1 MELMMS
7 EFIVVVESR
16 ADAEISAKLA
26 ERVLLEKV
34 ECLELEILD
43 SLIQWSGLES
53 GTEHSC
59 WKNISDIIEH
69 FSSEFKFP
77 RIRSNG
83 KLKTDGKAASKVMK
97 LISFLQYKL
106 KRDIKAVIF
115 VRDLD
120 NQPERRQ
127 HLDQAR
133 SEYTG
138 QPKLEIV
145 IGTADRM
152 REAWVLNGFMPLNPK
167 EEKILK
173 EITKRLTFNPC
184 TEAHRLRSTSSNE
197 RDPKV
202 IVEKLTDSDISREQ
216 QCWEETSLEILHS
229 RGKFTGLTEY
239 LNEVEQ
245 RLVPVMAELN
255 TRK

>member
-1 MELMMS
+1 MELTMP
-7 EFIVVVESR
+7 EFIVIVESR
-16 ADAEISAKLA
+16 ADAEISTKLA

-34 ECLELEILD
+34 EWLEPDTLD
-43 SLIQWSGLES
+43 HLIQWSGLEL

-69 FSSEFKFP
+69 FSNEFKFP

-115 VRDLD
+115 IRDLD

-127 HLDQAR
+127 HLAQAR
-133 SEYTG
+133 SEYNR
-138 QPKLEIV
+138 QLEIV

-184 TEAHRLRSTSSNE
+184 TEAHRLRSTSSDE

-216 QCWEETSLEILHS
+216 QCWEETSLEILLS
-229 RGKFTGLTEY
+229 RGKSTGLKNY
-239 LNEVEQ
+239 LDEVEK
-245 RLVPVMAELN
+245 RLVPVIAELN
-255 TRK
+255 VRK

>member
-1 MELMMS
+1 MPEI
-7 EFIVVVESR
+7 IVIVESR
-16 ADAEISAKLA
+16 ADAEISTKLA

-34 ECLELEILD
+34 EWLEADTL
-43 SLIQWSGLES
+43 SHLIKWSGLDL

-69 FSSEFKFP
+69 FSHEFKFP

-83 KLKTDGKAASKVMK
+83 RLKTDGKAASKVLK

-115 VRDLD
+115 IRDLD
-120 NQPERRQ
+120 NQPERRE
-127 HLDQAR
+127 HLEQAR
-133 SEYTG
+133 SEYNG
-138 QPKLEIV
+138 QLAIL

-152 REAWVLNGFMPLNPK
+152 REAWVLNGFMPLNSE

-173 EITKRLTFNPC
+173 EITIELTFDPC
-184 TEAHRLRSTSSNE
+184 LEADRLRSNSSDE

-202 IVEKLTDSDISREQ
+202 VIKKLTDGDFSREQ
-216 QCWEETSLEILHS
+216 QCWEETSLEILLS
-229 RGKFTGLTEY
+229 RGRSTGLTDY
-239 LNEVEQ
+239 LDEVEQ
-245 RLVPVMAELN
+245 RLIPIISQ
-255 TRK
+255 

>member
-1 MELMMS
+1 MEKSMP
-7 EFIVVVESR
+7 EFIVIVESR
-16 ADAEISAKLA
+16 ADAEISTKLA
-26 ERVLLEKV
+26 ERVLSKKV
-34 ECLELEILD
+34 EWLEPDTLD
-43 SLIQWSGLES
+43 HLIQWSGLAS
-53 GTEHSC
+53 GTDYSC
-59 WKNISDIIEH
+59 WKNIGDIVEH
-69 FSSEFKFP
+69 FSTEFKFP
-77 RIRSNG
+77 TIRSNG

-106 KRDIKAVIF
+106 KRDIKAVI
-115 VRDLD
+115 VIRDLD
-120 NQPERRQ
+120 SQPERKK

-184 TEAHRLRSTSSNE
+184 TEAHRLRSTSSDE

-202 IVEKLTDSDISREQ
+202 IVEKLTDGDISHEQ

-245 RLVPVMAELN
+245 RLVPVIAELN